1 MTLEKKNSQSLSQSN
16 RGTPLQIDQSFHLK
30 EAKIC
35 LSENCSERMTEE
47 ISLLVIHNISLPPGE
62 FGGGYIE
69 KLFTNSLDPNDH
81 PYFSEIYD
89 LKVSSH
95 LLIERDGSLVQF
107 VPFNKK
113 AWHAGVSTFKG
124 RENCNEFS
132 IGIELEGTDE
142 NAYTDNQYRALID
155 ITKELM
161 LVFQDIK
168 KENIVGHS
176 DIAPGRKTD
185 PGKAFNWHYYLSNLV

>member
-1 MTLEKKNSQSLSQSN
+1 M
-16 RGTPLQIDQSFHLK
+16 
-30 EAKIC
+30 
-35 LSENCSERMTEE
+35 SENCSERKTEE

-62 FGGGYIE
+62 YGGGYIQ
-69 KLFTNSLDPNDH
+69 KLFTNDLDPNDH

-113 AWHAGVSTFKG
+113 AWHAGVSSFKG

-132 IGIELEGTDE
+132 IGIELEGTDD
-142 NAYTDNQYRALID
+142 NAYTEDQYCALID

-176 DIAPGRKTD
+176 DIAPDRKTD

>member
-1 MTLEKKNSQSLSQSN
+1 
-16 RGTPLQIDQSFHLK
+16 
-30 EAKIC
+30 
-35 LSENCSERMTEE
+35 MTEE

-62 FGGGYIE
+62 FGGDYIE

-113 AWHAGVSTFKG
+113 AWHAGVSSFKG

-142 NAYTDNQYRALID
+142 NAYTDDQYRALID

-176 DIAPGRKTD
+176 DISPDRKKD
-185 PGKAFNWHYYLSNLV
+185 PGIKFDWEYLKSKI

>member
-1 MTLEKKNSQSLSQSN
+1 M
-16 RGTPLQIDQSFHLK
+16 QIDQSFHTK

-113 AWHAGVSTFKG
+113 AWHAGVSSFKG

-142 NAYTDNQYRALID
+142 NAYTDDQYRALID

-185 PGKAFNWHYYLSNLV
+185 PGKSFDWHYYLSNLV